1 MKRHSVTAAAIIIA
15 LAAPALAFAAPAKL
29 DSDVRQIAVSYADL
43 NINTAAGHAMLAGR
57 VKRAAA
63 DICGQRPEVLL
74 DVAANQRFNACMS
87 KTVGEAMAK
96 VPASTIVAGSTRPN
110 G

>member
-1 MKRHSVTAAAIIIA
+1 V
-15 LAAPALAFAAPAKL
+15 L
-29 DSDVRQIAVSYADL
+29 V
-43 NINTAAGHAMLAGR
+43 GR
-57 VKRAAA
+57 VKHAAA

-74 DVAANQRFNACMS
+74 DVAANQRFNACMN

-96 VPASTIVAGSTRPN
+96 VPASAIVAGSTRPN